1 MSELRLLTETAKRT
15 RFDFV
20 WTVEGCKLPLLAQ
33 MEGEQAL
40 RQALDGMLYKWQF
53 CLGRL

>member
-1 MSELRLLTETAKRT
+1 MSELRLLTDAAKRT

-20 WTVEGCKLPLLAQ
+20 WQVEGCRLPLLAQ
-33 MEGEQAL
+33 QDGEQAL
-40 RQALDGMLYKWQF
+40 RLALDMMLYKWRF